1 VGSSMDSLFYWLGAV
16 VFFWSLVCLAFLLGI
31 AAYRR
36 GTSPRPRRGG
46 YVKPP
51 ASSGQSRG
59 IPFTT
64 PLIQSAEGYSSSS
77 TARGSLSAEEATRLE
92 QAWGN
97 RYSALIDCGCAEA
110 GSPGLPRQAADSEV
124 TAGVTATGEAT
135 ARYVGSDGVTYY
147 LPA

>member
-1 VGSSMDSLFYWLGAV
+1 MGTGIDDAFFWLGAV
-16 VFFWSLVCLAFLLGI
+16 VFYWSVACILLLLAV

-77 TARGSLSAEEATRLE
+77 TAPGRLLAEEAIRRAQARLSKPG
-92 QAWGN
+92 APG
-97 RYSALIDCGCAEA
+97 DCGCSEV
-110 GSPGLPRQAADSEV
+110 GSHGLPPQAADFEV
-124 TAGVTATGEAT
+124 TAGVTSTGEAT